1 MNLYKNIIR
10 PILFKMNPEDSHNF
24 SVNFLNYLNH
34 FPIKN
39 DYCYQDIFQK
49 KICGL
54 NFLNPIG
61 LAAGFDKNAE
71 LVDSIHLLG
80 FGFMEVGT
88 ITPKPQ
94 SGNPR
99 PRLFRFPYDE
109 SLLNFMGFNNDGVV
123 RISKRL
129 EKRKSFDIIIG
140 ANIGKNRYT
149 ELHNSHLDYV
159 SCMKYLHDLVDY
171 FTINISSP
179 NTQGLR
185 KLSDEIPLKNLLDCV
200 QNENKSHSKSK
211 PIFLKISPDMN
222 QEDLIKLLDA
232 CIEFQIDGIVATNT
246 TVDHNYF
253 KGGLSGSPLIDKSQ
267 EFLKFIKSHTD
278 KLKVI
283 SSGGVMNSQV
293 AKQRFDNG
301 SDLIQ
306 LYTGLVYEGPFLPRE
321 ILKILS

>member
-1 MNLYKNIIR
+1 MNLYKNLIR

-24 SVNFLNYLNH
+24 SVSFLNYLNH
-34 FPIKN
+34 LPIKN
-39 DYCYQDIFQK
+39 DYCYQDTFHKQV
-49 KICGL
+49 CGL
-54 NFLNPIG
+54 NFMNPIG

-80 FGFMEVGT
+80 FGFMEIGT
-88 ITPKPQ
+88 ITPRPQ

-99 PRLFRFPYDE
+99 PRLFRFPYNQ

-140 ANIGKNRYT
+140 ANIGKNRHT
-149 ELHNSHLDYV
+149 EFHNSHLDYV
-159 SCMKYLHDLVDY
+159 ACMKYLHDLVDY

-185 KLSDEIPLKNLLDCV
+185 KLSDDVPLKNLLDFV
-200 QNENKSHSKSK
+200 QNENKSHLKSK

-232 CIEFQIDGIVATNT
+232 CVEFQIDGIVSTNT
-246 TVDHNYF
+246 TVDHHYF
-253 KGGLSGSPLIDKSQ
+253 KGGLSGTPLIDKSQ
-267 EFLKFIKSHTD
+267 EFLEFIKSHTD

-293 AKQRFDNG
+293 AKERFDSG
-301 SDLIQ
+301 ADLIQ
-306 LYTGLVYEGPFLPRE
+306 LYTGLVYEGPFLPRK